1 MSTIADFNRI
11 EDCDKISS
19 ECVDAYVE
27 MYTNEEEPA
36 TLKLDTS
43 WGNSEVDLE
52 PAVKAGETLTRMY
65 LSPEENPN
73 CLVYEPERGDN
84 NCIPG
89 DDLSRIISMQKL
101 KDVDQ
106 SVTPADG
113 DIYMYDGT
121 TSLFSP
127 YGLKAV
133 ITQINT
139 AITALQ
145 NRMTALEQSMA
156 SLSNRVGILES
167 TVANHESRLQTIE
180 ALLVKPSNAPSGAKI
195 AWGTINLYSDHN
207 AVIDNNGNVTSLDK
221 THGLYTHDLSTN
233 ATEDEILG

>member
-27 MYTNEEEPA
+27 MYANEEEPT

-52 PAVKAGETLTRMY
+52 LAVKAGETLTRMY

-106 SVTPADG
+106 SVLPDDG
-113 DIYMYDGT
+113 DVYMYNGET
-121 TSLFSP
+121 NLFSP
-127 YGLKAV
+127 YDLKAF
-133 ITQINT
+133 ITLVNS
-139 AITALQ
+139 AIADLQ
-145 NRMTALEQSMA
+145 NRMTTIEQTMA
-156 SLSNRVGILES
+156 SLSNRVGI
-167 TVANHESRLQTIE
+167 IE
-180 ALLVKPSNAPSGAKI
+180 AILAKPAGTPNNAKV

-207 AVIDNNGNVTSLDK
+207 AAIDNNGNVTSLDK
-221 THGLYTHDLSTN
+221 AHGLYTHDLSIN